1 MVLLLAL
8 DCKSGAEKIANDQTE
23 FRGHDFMFVFFE
35 FAACY
40 SECVWQ
46 LETIRLYAHA
56 LVHAGRSV
64 CVNQCRQEC
73 SW

>member
-40 SECVWQ
+40 SECV
-46 LETIRLYAHA
+46 
-56 LVHAGRSV
+56 
-64 CVNQCRQEC
+64 
-73 SW
+73 